1 VTLFCISAI
10 CFQTAHEAKAARGLA
25 TDAGIFAD
33 DSVAILASLNDPLRA
48 ESFVPPIKVK

>member
-25 TDAGIFAD
+25 TDAGIFAN
-33 DSVAILASLNDPLRA
+33 DSAAIFASLNDPLRA
-48 ESFVPPIKVK
+48 ESFVLPIKVK